1 MSQVSLPDR
10 TPGLQQN
17 NKQAKCYL
25 KKKKKRQCKETKE
38 VLVTILELSNRDCKI
53 TMIMLFKYVKVSNG
67 KSRQHARMNGQYKER
82 KEKLRKKIKIK
93 C

>member
-1 MSQVSLPDR
+1 M
-10 TPGLQQN
+10 
-17 NKQAKCYL
+17 
-25 KKKKKRQCKETKE
+25 
-38 VLVTILELSNRDCKI
+38 TILELSNRDCKI
-53 TMIMLFKYVKVSNG
+53 TMIMLFKYAKVSNG